1 MVLNL
6 PYPLSSGFSLAPLH
20 VDENFH
26 GFDNFADQ
34 VHDKGEEG
42 EWWWKQRV
50 WVKELDCKVQ
60 ACISEEEKYGQILE
74 VTTMHT

>member
-1 MVLNL
+1 MVLTTC
-6 PYPLSSGFSLAPLH
+6 AH
-20 VDENFH
+20 
-26 GFDNFADQ
+26 Q

-42 EWWWKQRV
+42 EGWWKQRV

-74 VTTMHT
+74 VTTMHVHKREYYQSFAL

>member
-1 MVLNL
+1 MVLTT
-6 PYPLSSGFSLAPLH
+6 SAH
-20 VDENFH
+20 
-26 GFDNFADQ
+26 Q

-42 EWWWKQRV
+42 EGWWKQRV

>member
-1 MVLNL
+1 MRTSKVLTTC
-6 PYPLSSGFSLAPLH
+6 AH
-20 VDENFH
+20 
-26 GFDNFADQ
+26 Q

-42 EWWWKQRV
+42 EGWWKQRV

>member
-1 MVLNL
+1 M
-6 PYPLSSGFSLAPLH
+6 APLH

-26 GFDNFADQ
+26 GFDNFVHQ

-42 EWWWKQRV
+42 EGWWKQRV